1 METELL
7 HGALLVLIGMGAGF
21 VQRVSGFGLGIF
33 AMLFLPHFM
42 AVPTAAAS
50 ISTLFSCATTSYNAL
65 RYRKQV
71 HYKTALPMICAA
83 LVTIPVAVAFSA
95 KVSVRVFQM
104 LLGGVLILLS
114 LYFLFFNASIRIRA
128 TFGGGLLAGALSGV
142 LGGLFSTGGPPAVL
156 YLSSATRDKM
166 AYFATIQFYFCV
178 TNLYSIANRI
188 LGGQITGQVLL
199 YGAIGIA
206 GCMAGDLIGK
216 AVFDKLDPQKLKT
229 IIYLGMILSGI
240 VMFF

>member
-95 KVSVRVFQM
+95 KVSARVFQM
-104 LLGGVLILLS
+104 LLGGVFDPAEFVLS
-114 LYFLFFNASIRIRA
+114 VFQCPHSDPGHFWRRTAGGRAERCVGGIVFHRRAS
-128 TFGGGLLAGALSGV
+128 GG
-142 LGGLFSTGGPPAVL
+142 
-156 YLSSATRDKM
+156 
-166 AYFATIQFYFCV
+166 
-178 TNLYSIANRI
+178 
-188 LGGQITGQVLL
+188 
-199 YGAIGIA
+199 
-206 GCMAGDLIGK
+206 
-216 AVFDKLDPQKLKT
+216 AVFEQCHQ
-229 IIYLGMILSGI
+229 G
-240 VMFF
+240 